1 MSKKDKTPTVDE
13 MLDNFK
19 HYIDTSLSCL
29 ALGCRNVIISRVV
42 DLMEAARRDA
52 LAETTVDVE
61 SLRNEIIDEMIDRV
75 NELRHVEPTKAEVA
89 AEKEENDFKL
99 RVDNANNVIATLK
112 ANTVIHSV
120 KKVVRKVKG
129 GYKIYF
135 HIVLTSVPYAL
146 VHRARV
152 NALADITKTFP
163 QANITSSSNYSFTVA
178 EY

>member
-1 MSKKDKTPTVDE
+1 MSKKDKTPTADE
-13 MLDNFK
+13 MLNNFK

-61 SLRNEIIDEMIDRV
+61 SLRNEIIDEMIDRA

-89 AEKEENDFKL
+89 KEKEEDDLKL
-99 RVDNANNVIATLK
+99 RLDNANEVVATLK
-112 ANTVIHSV
+112 ANTAIYSA
-120 KKVVRKVKG
+120 KKKVRKVKG
-129 GYKIYF
+129 GSKIYF
-135 HIVLTSVPYAL
+135 HIVLKGSAVFNL
-146 VHRARV
+146 HRTRLNV
-152 NALADITKTFP
+152 IADINKIFP
-163 QANITSSSNYSFTVA
+163 QANITSVNGYCFTVA